1 VIAKWGVLRK
11 PMLKQRAVILFLLL
25 VTICVGSTMAQSRV
39 DRYVD
44 ELPNVR
50 SIEET
55 AISPDGAR
63 VAYIV
68 NGGLHI
74 ESLSAE
80 GKGKSISP
88 SGDLETRDLAWS
100 PDGKRLAYVANKPH
114 SQASQ
119 VWVADAA
126 NGKPKQITNVTGYVS
141 TLRWSPEG
149 SKLAFLFIENA
160 KRIAGPLEPMTPDA
174 GVVQQHIEEQR
185 IAVVDANGGSVK
197 QISPADLYVYEYPMG
212 RIGPRSQRMVRATTT
227 GGSRGFTPLRPTTAG
242 YMKFSSRS
250 CRLHGRVFRRT
261 AGILLS
267 SAES

>member
-1 VIAKWGVLRK
+1 
-11 PMLKQRAVILFLLL
+11 MLKQRALVLSFLFFAL
-25 VTICVGSTMAQSRV
+25 CVGSTAAQSRV
-39 DRYVD
+39 DRFAD

-55 AISPDGAR
+55 AISTDGAR

-68 NGGLHI
+68 NGTLHV
-74 ESLSAE
+74 ESLATD
-80 GKGKSISP
+80 KGKSISP

-119 VWVADAA
+119 VWVADVT

-141 TLRWSPEG
+141 TPRWSADG

-174 GVVQQHIEEQR
+174 GVVEQHVEEQR
-185 IAVVDANGGSVK
+185 IAVVDANGGAVK
-197 QISPADLYVYEYPMG
+197 QVSPADLYVYEYDWAPD
-212 RIGPRSQRMVRATTT
+212 
-227 GGSRGFTPLRPTTAG
+227 
-242 YMKFSSRS
+242 
-250 CRLHGRVFRRT
+250 
-261 AGILLS
+261 
-267 SAES
+267 